1 MLKAY
6 KVEIQP
12 NQIQLETIHQTI
24 DTCRWIYNKFIEI
37 NQIRYKNK
45 LKYMNGYNFSKW
57 LNNEFIPN
65 NPDKLWIKKSASKA
79 VKQSI
84 INAHRAYQ
92 NAFKKQKRFPKFKK
106 KQSIGSYY
114 LIGNIYCERHRI
126 KLPKLGWIKLKE
138 KGYIPNHNIKSTTV
152 SKEFDRY
159 YVSVLVDE
167 NPKIIFK
174 SIQTEGIGLDLG
186 LKDTLFTPNG
196 VHIKDLRKNKKLIA
210 LNKSLKRQQRKL
222 SRKKKKSNNWFKQLL
237 KIQRLYRK
245 IKHIKQDIKRKSILS
260 IVQKNPQYITIEKL
274 NINGLMKN
282 KNLSN
287 AFQQVGLGY
296 IVEWLKQ
303 KCYEYG
309 IELRQVDQFYPSSQ
323 LCSQCN
329 HRQKMPLYKRIY
341 KCNQCGFE
349 IDRDINASINLKQAL
364 NYTVIV

>member
-1 MLKAY
+1 MLRAY

-12 NQIQLETIHQTI
+12 NQKQLKIIHKTIG
-24 DTCRWIYNKFIEI
+24 TCRWIYNKFIEI

-45 LKYMNGYNFSKW
+45 LKYMNGYHFSKW

-65 NPDKLWIKKSASKA
+65 NPDKLWIKESASKA
-79 VKQSI
+79 IKQSI
-84 INAHRAYQ
+84 MNAHRAYQ
-92 NAFKKQKRFPKFKK
+92 YAFKKQKGFPKFKK
-106 KQSIGSYY
+106 KQSVGSYY
-114 LIGNIYCERHRI
+114 LIGSIYCERHRI
-126 KLPKLGWIKLKE
+126 KLPKLGWVRLKE
-138 KGYIPNHNIKSTTV
+138 KGYVPKHNIKSVTV

-167 NPKIIFK
+167 KHKAVFK
-174 SIQTEGIGLDLG
+174 SLQSEGIGLDLG
-186 LKDTLFTPNG
+186 LKDTLFTPKG
-196 VHIKDLRKNKKLIA
+196 VRIKDLRKNKRLII

-222 SRKKKKSNNWFKQLL
+222 SRKQKKSNNWFKQLL

-245 IKHIKQDIKRKSILS
+245 IKNIKQDIKRKSILS
-260 IVQKNPQYITIEKL
+260 IVKENPQFITIENL
-274 NINGLMKN
+274 NIKGLTKN

-309 IELRQVDQFYPSSQ
+309 IELRQVDRFYPSSQ

-341 KCNQCGFE
+341 KCEKCGLE
-349 IDRDINASINLKQAL
+349 MDRDINASINLKQAS